1 MMDGL
6 FKSMNISG
14 SGMSAERFRLNI
26 ISQNLSNANTTR
38 TDNGGP
44 YRRKSVS
51 FEEVL
56 NGSMSN
62 SESFG
67 GVKVSSINEDQ
78 APFRLEYEPD
88 NPDADENGYVRYP
101 NVNALREMID
111 MISAQRAY
119 EFNATA
125 VNTAKTMYN
134 SALNIGK

>member
-1 MMDGL
+1 MDGL

>member
-1 MMDGL
+1 MDGL

-125 VNTAKTMYN
+125 VSTAKTMYN